1 LTSSL
6 SLIWQL
12 VYITQTG
19 DLLSVGLILP
29 LAEGCDGQQ
38 HLIHPPDLSSLL
50 DLLGRGR
57 TTKSDLA
64 LAAAAIGWC
73 RVGYKNQPG
82 RELWAPT
89 SDLIFLGDGE

>member
-1 LTSSL
+1 LTPSL

-29 LAEGCDGQQ
+29 LAGGCDGQQ
-38 HLIHPPDLSSLL
+38 HLIHPHDLPLLL

-57 TTKSDLA
+57 TTKSELG

-82 RELWAPT
+82 LELWAPT
-89 SDLIFLGDGE
+89 SALIFLGDGE